1 MKSIFGKLAAAVA
14 VLFPVAPAVSQTP
27 IDDWVKQVSMKLDAN
42 IEMPAGST
50 DGLIT
55 ATFKRSETGQ
65 ATDVIIDGRNSEL
78 KRAALV
84 TMRRLRDLPPL
95 PAGFEGKRIRVNLLI
110 GNMSDYGGYVRQ
122 LQVLRTQ
129 ASSSNTQLAKRL
141 SPVQVALLG
150 PH

>member
-1 MKSIFGKLAAAVA
+1 MKSILVKLATAVA

-27 IDDWVKQVSMKLDAN
+27 IDNWVKQVSNKLDAN
-42 IEMPAGST
+42 IEMPTGSA
-50 DGLIT
+50 DGLVT

-65 ATDVIIDGRNSEL
+65 VTDVIIDSRDSKL
-78 KRAALV
+78 TRAALA

-95 PAGFEGKRIRVNLLI
+95 PAGFEGKRIRMNLLI
-110 GNMSDYGGYVRQ
+110 GNMSDYAGYVRQ
-122 LQVLRTQ
+122 LKALRAQ

>member
-1 MKSIFGKLAAAVA
+1 
-14 VLFPVAPAVSQTP
+14 
-27 IDDWVKQVSMKLDAN
+27 MKLDAN

-129 ASSSNTQLAKRL
+129 ASSSNTQLAERL
-141 SPVQVALLG
+141 SPVQVALLR